1 MFYAIIRVSC
11 NIRKFIESIDNR
23 LYVGQFSSCKVYD
36 HFPVK
41 RCNKC
46 QKFGHFHANCNAN
59 HTCVHCA
66 GEHPSDQCTAK
77 AASDFIPTCSN
88 CKSSHDSTINSN
100 INHCA
105 NDSSCTSYVNAQK
118 RLRLNIAYNTSKN

>member
-11 NIRKFIESIDNR
+11 NIQKFIESIDNR
-23 LYVGQFSSCKVYD
+23 LYIGKFSSCKVYD

-41 RCNKC
+41 GCNKC
-46 QKFGHFHANCNAN
+46 QKFGHFHANFNAN

-77 AASDFIPTCSN
+77 AASDFIPKCSN
-88 CKSSHDSTINSN
+88 CKSSHDSRY
-100 INHCA
+100 H
-105 NDSSCTSYVNAQK
+105 
-118 RLRLNIAYNTSKN
+118 

>member
-1 MFYAIIRVSC
+1 MYIKNRQYFKFVMFLSKEVEIDMNFYMKK
-11 NIRKFIESIDNR
+11 KFIESIDKR
-23 LYVGQFSSCKVYD
+23 LYYIGQFSSCKVYD

-46 QKFGHFHANCNAN
+46 QKFGRFHANCNAN

-77 AASDFIPTCSN
+77 AASE
-88 CKSSHDSTINSN
+88 
-100 INHCA
+100 
-105 NDSSCTSYVNAQK
+105 
-118 RLRLNIAYNTSKN
+118 

>member
-23 LYVGQFSSCKVYD
+23 LYIGQFSSCKVYD

-66 GEHPSDQCTAK
+66 GEHPSDQCNAK
-77 AASDFIPTCSN
+77 AASDFIPTVQIVN
-88 CKSSHDSTINSN
+88 HHMIVPLTLTLTTVLMTVVAIAMLMPKSDYALI
-100 INHCA
+100 
-105 NDSSCTSYVNAQK
+105 
-118 RLRLNIAYNTSKN
+118 